1 METIIQFHESAAVFI
16 ARVFLGSL
24 FFFQGYDA
32 VFKVKVNTI
41 ISTYERTFSNK
52 GIPVFL
58 IKTGTWFTSY
68 TELIAGLL
76 LILGLFEY
84 CALYLLGLNVIIA
97 SIAFSITQPMWDMR
111 FVFPRLILLVFLL
124 VVPASWDVWSID
136 NLLNCR
142 Q

>member
-41 ISTYERTFSNK
+41 ISTYERIFSNK

>member
-1 METIIQFHESAAVFI
+1 MELIIQYHETAAVFI

-32 VFKVKVNTI
+32 VFKVKVTTI
-41 ISTYERTFSNK
+41 ISTYERIFYNK

-58 IKTGTWFTSY
+58 IKAGTWFTSY
-68 TELIAGLL
+68 TELIAGFL

-84 CALYLLGLNVIIA
+84 CALYLLGMNLIVA
-97 SIAFSITQPMWDMR
+97 SIAFSIAQPMWDMR
-111 FVFPRLILLVFLL
+111 FVFPRLVLLLFLL
-124 VVPASWDVWSID
+124 AVPSSWDVWTID
-136 NLLNCR
+136 NLLNFR